1 MPARSAAR
9 SLLSILARV
18 MLIVRTG
25 KSAIVALESFVAVPI
40 ARVSIAEVV
49 EVIDLVVAII

>member
-1 MPARSAAR
+1 
-9 SLLSILARV
+9 